1 MKYISS
7 NPTANAAIGAVDKE
21 LAHMR
26 KEAAR
31 LKALKRQGR
40 LLPAQEQAARRRFTG
55 IYKRLLEEALV

>member
-1 MKYISS
+1 MKYNRS

-21 LAHMR
+21 LAQMR

-40 LLPAQEQAARRRFTG
+40 LLPAQEQAARQKFTG
-55 IYKRLLEEALV
+55 IYKRLLEEALG

>member
-1 MKYISS
+1 MKYNRS

-21 LAHMR
+21 LAQMR

-40 LLPAQEQAARRRFTG
+40 LLPDAEQAARRRFTG
-55 IYKRLLEEALV
+55 IYKRLLEEALG

>member
-21 LAHMR
+21 LAQMR

-40 LLPAQEQAARRRFTG
+40 LSPAAQQAARRRFTG
-55 IYKRLLEEALV
+55 IYKRLLEEALG